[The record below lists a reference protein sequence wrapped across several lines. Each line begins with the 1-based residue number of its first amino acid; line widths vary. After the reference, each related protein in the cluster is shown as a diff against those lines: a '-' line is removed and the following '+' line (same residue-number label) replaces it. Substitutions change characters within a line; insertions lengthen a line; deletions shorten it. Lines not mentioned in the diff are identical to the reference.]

1 MEQLVWDSCAAID
14 AVTEKRRE
22 TREVLKMDIG
32 VYFEDAEVNAGEI
45 VAERRIALSNSKY
58 FGPGRRIL

>member
-1 MEQLVWDSCAAID
+1 
-14 AVTEKRRE
+14 VTLQ
-22 TREVLKMDIG
+22 VLKMDVG

-45 VAERRIALSNSKY
+45 VAGRRIALSDSKY

>member
-1 MEQLVWDSCAAID
+1 
-14 AVTEKRRE
+14 
-22 TREVLKMDIG
+22 MDIG